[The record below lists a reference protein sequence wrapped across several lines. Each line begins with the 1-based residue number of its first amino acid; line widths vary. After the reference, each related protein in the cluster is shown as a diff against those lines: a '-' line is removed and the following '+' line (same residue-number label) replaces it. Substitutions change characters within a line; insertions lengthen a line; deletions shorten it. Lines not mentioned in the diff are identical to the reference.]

1 MKYCLVTQRIEKVLP
16 DVPGPEDEVSGKVRF
31 APSIS
36 YGGSFQ
42 VETEDG
48 MATVPAAP
56 AEAEIVAGV
65 LTHCGEP
72 GVRLFAGGE
81 NSNPLEVVWTAT
93 YRDMSVGGHRIY
105 LEAVKFM
112 AVPDGVV
119 DLTTVTPVAG
129 SPRPGVTKGERGA
142 PGQDGQDGL
151 TPYVGAN
158 GTWWVGDTDTGV
170 RAQGP
175 KGDPGD
181 PGDGAGDGTGD
192 VLWSD
197 LNTVLDGKAPVSH
210 DHTIAQVAGLQD
222 ELDGKSSSG
231 HSHTVSSVTGLQDEL
246 DAKAA
251 VSHQH
256 SWADVTGKPDVYPP
270 ESHTHPSTDIS
281 DATATGRSVLTAE
294 SQAAARQAIGAGT
307 SDLTLGTSSSTAA
320 RGDHSHTAAEVGAA
334 PADHTHTPASIG
346 AAPESH
352 THAQYAES
360 SRVSAL
366 EDGQPIVVS
375 SLPSSPLPGRI
386 YLVTG

>member
-1 MKYCLVTQRIEKVLP
+1 MKYCLVTQRVEKVLP

-31 APSIS
+31 TPSIS

-48 MATVPAAP
+48 MATVPAVP

-65 LTHCGEP
+65 LTHGGEP

-81 NSNPLEVVWTAT
+81 NSNPREVVWTAI
-93 YRDMSVGGHRIY
+93 YQDMSVGGHRIY

-158 GTWWVGDTDTGV
+158 GTWWVGDTDTGA

-197 LNTVLDGKAPVSH
+197 LNPVLDGKAPVSH

-231 HSHTVSSVTGLQDEL
+231 HS
-246 DAKAA
+246 
-251 VSHQH
+251 
-256 SWADVTGKPDVYPP
+256 
-270 ESHTHPSTDIS
+270 HPSTDIS

-360 SRVSAL
+360 SRVTSL
-366 EDGQPIVVS
+366 EDSQPIVVS

-386 YLVTG
+386 YLVMG